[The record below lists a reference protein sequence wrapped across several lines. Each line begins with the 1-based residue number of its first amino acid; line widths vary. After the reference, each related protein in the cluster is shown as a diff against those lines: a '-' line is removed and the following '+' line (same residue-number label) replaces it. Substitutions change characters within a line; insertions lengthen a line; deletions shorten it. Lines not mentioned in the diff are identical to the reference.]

1 MCFHKFQSQKKSLVL
16 RTEKPIMVKKKSI
29 PYAGFSTC
37 DVNASCHLHFR

>member
-1 MCFHKFQSQKKSLVL
+1 
-16 RTEKPIMVKKKSI
+16 MVKKKSI